1 MIYNKFL
8 MKTAEQKT
16 PQKASQNFPVVGIG
30 ASAGGLDAFR
40 KLLKAI
46 PTDSGM
52 AYVIVQHLSPDH
64 ESKLTEILA
73 QSTNIP
79 VHEIINNINLVPNNI
94 YIIPENHTL
103 TTYDGVLQLE
113 KRSRNKL
120 KNNSIDIFFESLAE
134 VHKSFAVGVV
144 LSGTAYDGTFGL
156 KRIKEQGGA
165 TIAQDPETAAYKG
178 MPQSAIEA
186 DAADFVLAPENIP
199 AQLLKIHSSY
209 EVNHGYSEDENFSVN
224 EDEILKKIIN
234 IIFLRSGNDFRHYK
248 QATLRRRIARRM
260 VSLKKDALEDY
271 HNALRN
277 DKSEQDLL
285 FNDLLIPVTYF
296 FRDASYFESL
306 SKTVFPQLVQNAVD
320 NNLRIWVAGCATGE
334 EAYSLAICLHEFLT
348 ENNYKDIR
356 VQIFA
361 SDISEKCITK
371 ARTAIYSQQDIQQI
385 SESRIHN
392 YFTKREGHYHIN
404 KVIRDMCVFA
414 IHNFIKDP
422 PFAKI
427 DLVSCR
433 NVLIYFDSYLQNKVL
448 TSFHYSLK
456 EKGFLFLGKSE
467 TAANV
472 PNLFEPFGKNEKV
485 YSRKY
490 APGRYVPESY
500 KAISINRGKT
510 EANEKKNV
518 LETDFR
524 KIASD
529 ILFTKYTPAGVVIN
543 EHQEIVHFHGDTSP
557 FLLPSPGKPN
567 FNILKMAREG
577 ISFELR
583 NALLKIAKQKE
594 VVFKENIVV
603 KNLPYLAS
611 FEIIPLDTN
620 DSHIMVLFYKKPLPE
635 VDENS
640 KLKKK
645 NADQQRIN
653 DLENELSVLRE
664 DIKRVT
670 EEQQTAFEELQ
681 TTNEELLS
689 SSEELQAMNE
699 ELETSTEELQ
709 SNNEELMCVNDELMD
724 RQEQLISLRNY
735 SESIVKTIRQP
746 LIIIDKDLV
755 VKSANPAFYRY
766 FNTTEQETEGFSF
779 FEIGDCQ
786 WNLPEFKELFD
797 KMLND
802 KFLIEDFKVNTYCK
816 GIGRKTMMINASRI
830 VDAKPVG
837 LILLAL
843 EDITD
848 LEKANGSLIE
858 TNNMLKKYNE
868 ELKLFSSAASHDLQE
883 PLRKVLM
890 FCKRILDDKEKLP
903 ASTIYNIERIL
914 FSTTN
919 MSQLVADLINY
930 TRIEVIEKEYKK
942 TDLNLLIKKTVQ
954 DMKDVITDKNAVID
968 STILPEL
975 NVIPY
980 QIQQLFTNLISNAIK
995 YSKPDVQPE
1004 IKIEAQEATPTEIEE
1019 INGNPDALY
1028 SKIIIRDN
1036 GIGFG
1041 KEYEN
1046 RIFDP
1051 FYRLH
1056 SHDEYQG
1063 SGIGLTLSKK
1073 IVENHKGFI
1082 TARSEVNKGTA
1093 ISLYLPL

>member
-1 MIYNKFL
+1 
-8 MKTAEQKT
+8 MKLSEQKT
-16 PQKASQNFPVVGIG
+16 SRKAPQKFPVVGIG
-30 ASAGGLDAFR
+30 ASAGGLDAFK
-40 KLLKAI
+40 KLLRAI
-46 PTDSGM
+46 PEDSGM
-52 AYVIVQHLSPDH
+52 AYVIVQHLSPDYD
-64 ESKLTEILA
+64 SKLTEILT

-79 VHEIINNINLVPNNI
+79 VHEIIHNINLVPNNI
-94 YIIPENHTL
+94 YIVPENNNLISH
-103 TTYDGVLQLE
+103 DGVLQLE

-134 VHKSFAVGVV
+134 VHKSFAIGVL

-156 KRIKEQGGA
+156 KRIKEEGGA
-165 TIAQDPETAAYKG
+165 TIAQNPETAAFKS

-199 AQLLKIHSSY
+199 AQLLKIHDSY
-209 EVNHGYSEDENFSVN
+209 KINHGYSDDENFSVN
-224 EDEILKKIIN
+224 EDETLKKIIN

-260 VSLKKDALEDY
+260 VNLKKDALEDY
-271 HNALRN
+271 YNALRN
-277 DKSEQDLL
+277 DKTEQDLL

-296 FRDASYFESL
+296 FRDSGFFESL
-306 SKTVFPQLVQNAVD
+306 PKTVFPQLVQNAVD
-320 NNLRIWVAGCATGE
+320 NNLRIWVAGCSTGE

-348 ENNYKDIR
+348 ENNFKEIR

-361 SDISEKCITK
+361 SDISERCITK
-371 ARTAIYSQQDIQQI
+371 ARTAIYSPQDMQQI

-392 YFTKREGHYHIN
+392 YFTKRDGQYHIN

-433 NVLIYFDSYLQNKVL
+433 NVLIYFDTYLQNKVL

-472 PNLFEPFGKNEKV
+472 QNLFEPFEKNEKI

-490 APGRYVPESY
+490 APGRYVPEPY
-500 KAISINRGKT
+500 KAAGTSRERVEIND
-510 EANEKKNV
+510 KKHI

-567 FNILKMAREG
+567 FNVLKMAREG

-583 NALLKIAKQKE
+583 NALLKAAKQKE
-594 VVFKENIVV
+594 NILKENIIV
-603 KNLPYLAS
+603 KNQPYLVS
-611 FEIIPLDTN
+611 FEVVPLDTN
-620 DSHIMVLFYKKPLPE
+620 DLHTMVLFHKKPLPE
-635 VDENS
+635 VEENS
-640 KLKKK
+640 KLKRK
-645 NADQQRIN
+645 NADQQRIT
-653 DLENELSVLRE
+653 DLENELSLLRE

-724 RQEQLISLRNY
+724 RQEQLISLRSY
-735 SESIVKTIRQP
+735 SESIVKTIREP
-746 LIIIDKDLV
+746 LIIIDKDFV
-755 VKSANPAFYRY
+755 VKSANPSFYKY
-766 FNTTEQETEGFSF
+766 FNTTESETEGYSF

-786 WNLPEFKELFD
+786 WDIPEFKELLH

-802 KFLIEDFKVNTYCK
+802 KVSIEDFKVNTNCK
-816 GIGRKTMMINASRI
+816 GIGKKTMMVNARRI
-830 VDAKPVG
+830 IDSKPAG

-848 LEKANGSLIE
+848 LESANALLTE
-858 TNNMLKKYNE
+858 KNNKLQKYND

-890 FCKRILDDKEKLP
+890 FCKRILDDKEKLSE
-903 ASTIYNIERIL
+903 STIHNVQRIL
-914 FSTTN
+914 FSITN
-919 MSQLVADLINY
+919 MNQLISDLINY
-930 TRIEVIEKEYKK
+930 TKIDLIEKEYKK
-942 TDLNLLIKKTVQ
+942 TDLNTLIKKTIQ
-954 DMKDVITDKNAVID
+954 DMKGIIANKNAVID
-968 STILPEL
+968 ITALPEL
-975 NVIPY
+975 TVIPY
-980 QIQQLFTNLISNAIK
+980 QMQQLFTNLISNAVK
-995 YSKPDVQPE
+995 YSKPGVRPE
-1004 IKIEAQEATPTEIEE
+1004 IKIEAREATAMEIEE
-1019 INGNPDALY
+1019 IKGNPEISYL
-1028 SKIIIRDN
+1028 KIIFRDN
-1036 GIGFG
+1036 GIGFS
-1041 KEYEN
+1041 KEYQK

-1051 FYRLH
+1051 FYKLH
-1056 SHDEYQG
+1056 SRDEYQG
-1063 SGIGLTLSKK
+1063 SGMGLTLSKK

-1082 TARSEVNKGTA
+1082 TASSEVNKGTT
-1093 ISLYLPL
+1093 INLYLPLQ